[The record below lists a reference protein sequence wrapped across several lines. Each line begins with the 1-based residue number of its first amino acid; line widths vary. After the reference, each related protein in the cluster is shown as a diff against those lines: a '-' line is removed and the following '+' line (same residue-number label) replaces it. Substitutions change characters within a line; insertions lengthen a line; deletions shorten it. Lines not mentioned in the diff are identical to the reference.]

1 MPAVSWIAE
10 GKQRVNEHSNSWWW
24 KTQQIAA
31 AQVGFFFFF
40 PLGFWFEL
48 QLPKMALTFPAVP
61 VVDLGCSAKG
71 LRGAE
76 HLVSRFLFPSKNSS
90 LLNIACKSTPFL
102 WKSTAS
108 ELLWQIFCLFAK
120 ESLTMV
126 KERKQNWEQN
136 HLDALIRSAEIP
148 GWPYVTHLP

>member
-1 MPAVSWIAE
+1 MNTVIPDD
-10 GKQRVNEHSNSWWW
+10 GKLNRLQLHKW
-24 KTQQIAA
+24 AF
-31 AQVGFFFFF
+31 FFFFF

-126 KERKQNWEQN
+126 KERKQN
-136 HLDALIRSAEIP
+136 
-148 GWPYVTHLP
+148 